1 PFFNK
6 CKKADE
12 ILPSDPNFKVLIH
25 FNHSDDTSFN
35 ISAKRSI
42 IPSDI
47 MLKVVGTNTYIN
59 KDNRIWIQSVYACKN
74 LSDENR
80 LKQIVYKSSYS
91 DMGQL
96 LAELKGQS
104 VNPSISAK

>member
-12 ILPSDPNFKVLIH
+12 ILPSDPNCKVLIH
-25 FNHSDDTSFN
+25 FNHNDDTYFN

-47 MLKVVGTNTYIN
+47 MLKEIGTNSYID
-59 KDNRIWIQSVYACKN
+59 KDKYIYIQSVYACKN

-80 LKQIVYKSSYS
+80 LKQIVYKASYS
-91 DMGQL
+91 DMEQL
-96 LAELKGQS
+96 LTELKEQS
-104 VNPSISAK
+104 INE